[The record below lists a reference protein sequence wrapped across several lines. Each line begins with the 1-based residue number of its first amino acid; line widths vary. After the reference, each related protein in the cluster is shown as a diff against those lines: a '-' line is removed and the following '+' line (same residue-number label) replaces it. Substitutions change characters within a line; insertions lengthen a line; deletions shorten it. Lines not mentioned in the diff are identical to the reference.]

1 MARVLLTWEYGLGIG
16 YVDRL
21 VQVAEALEREG
32 HEPAFVLRDLV
43 STADFLRGRSWL
55 VLQCPLS
62 IGVLHP
68 TQPSFSPGSYADLLA
83 VNNFADEEQLFR
95 LVAAWHVLFQA
106 LQPAAIVGEYAPV
119 SALAAMGRVPYI
131 AMGHGYILPPP
142 DRAEFPIFNP
152 ALQRAAPQETL
163 LETVRAVQR
172 RLGGPEP
179 ASVPQAVG
187 GLAHFVTA
195 FRETDPYADLRA
207 QAHAGPLEAIDPPSP
222 FPERANF
229 YAYLSA
235 THPQIASYVQALAD
249 SGLPG
254 SVYVKRLTPELRQYL
269 LERGVAVYDRPP
281 PLHPTVRAAS
291 VIVHH
296 GGMATLTTAM
306 GAGRPQLLL
315 PELADQAI
323 SAQTIDKF
331 GLSVNGRRRL
341 GNTAQI
347 ARAIRELADPAGEA
361 ARYAQTV
368 AEAIQAQ
375 REYGSLDL
383 MMATLRSLIGA

>member
-1 MARVLLTWEYGLGIG
+1 
-16 YVDRL
+16 
-21 VQVAEALEREG
+21 
-32 HEPAFVLRDLV
+32 
-43 STADFLRGRSWL
+43 
-55 VLQCPLS
+55 
-62 IGVLHP
+62 
-68 TQPSFSPGSYADLLA
+68 
-83 VNNFADEEQLFR
+83 
-95 LVAAWHVLFQA
+95 
-106 LQPAAIVGEYAPV
+106 
-119 SALAAMGRVPYI
+119 
-131 AMGHGYILPPP
+131 
-142 DRAEFPIFNP
+142 
-152 ALQRAAPQETL
+152 
-163 LETVRAVQR
+163 
-172 RLGGPEP
+172 
-179 ASVPQAVG
+179 
-187 GLAHFVTA
+187 
-195 FRETDPYADLRA
+195 
-207 QAHAGPLEAIDPPSP
+207 
-222 FPERANF
+222 
-229 YAYLSA
+229 
-235 THPQIASYVQALAD
+235 VQALAD

-383 MMATLRSLIGA
+383 MMATLCSLIGA